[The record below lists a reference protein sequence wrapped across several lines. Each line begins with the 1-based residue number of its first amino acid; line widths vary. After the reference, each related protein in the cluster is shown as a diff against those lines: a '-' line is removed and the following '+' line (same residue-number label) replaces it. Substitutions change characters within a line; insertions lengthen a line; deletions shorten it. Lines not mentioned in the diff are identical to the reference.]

1 VPRYT
6 EQKII
11 TYLEI
16 CDYIPLL
23 LHRPNAGALFIEEDM
38 GGQWVNT
45 RVLRVTGR
53 YKLFVKGKKLR
64 FTPSDNVAYTVPEG
78 T

>member
-1 VPRYT
+1 MPRYT

-23 LHRPNAGALFIEEDM
+23 FHRPNAGALFIEEDM
-38 GGQWVNT
+38 SGQWVNT
-45 RVLRVTGR
+45 KVFRKTGK
-53 YKLFVKGKKLR
+53 YKIFVKGKKLR
-64 FTPSDNVAYTVPEG
+64 FTPSENVAYTVPEG

>member
-6 EQKII
+6 EQKVI

-16 CDYIPLL
+16 FNYIPLL
-23 LHRPNAGALFIEEDM
+23 LHRPNTGTLFIEEDM
-38 GGQWVNT
+38 NGQWVT
-45 RVLRVTGR
+45 IRVLRANGR

-64 FTPSDNVAYTVPEG
+64 FTPSNDIAYTVPEG